1 MSKIRVHQLAKEL
14 SAESKEVV
22 AKALELG
29 IDVKNHMSSLDDE
42 QAAAVRTALGGEPSE
57 EPASPQAPS
66 VSEGARQQDVPEE
79 DPDGQVAMEA
89 KAAKRAGQRGRGG
102 KRGGLAQDDPFWQFG
117 TPVESWGNS
126 RGGPKQDGQT
136 QPVDSSGLAPDDPY
150 WTFGS
155 PVSSW
160 GSTKKK
166 KEGRPQ
172 DRSQRK
178 RSYIEC
184 RTCGVKIEKKRA
196 HYGKKVPCPFC
207 NKWMRDVR

>member
-1 MSKIRVHQLAKEL
+1 MGKVRVYQLAKEL
-14 SAESKEVV
+14 STESKEVV
-22 AKALELG
+22 VKALELG
-29 IDVKNHMSSLDDE
+29 FEVKNHMSSLDEE
-42 QAAAVRTALGGEPSE
+42 QAQALRTALVSDADGT
-57 EPASPQAPS
+57 PS
-66 VSEGARQQDVPEE
+66 VDEGPAPEPE
-79 DPDGQVAMEA
+79 DPDGQVAMAA
-89 KAAKRAGQRGRGG
+89 KAAKRRGQRGPGG
-102 KRGGLAQDDPFWQFG
+102 KRGALSQDDPFFQFG
-117 TPVESWGNS
+117 TPVESWGSS
-126 RGGPKQDGQT
+126 RGGAKRDGQT

-166 KEGRPQ
+166 KEQGGH

-196 HYGKKVPCPFC
+196 HHGKKIPCPFC

>member
-1 MSKIRVHQLAKEL
+1 MGKVRVHQLAKEL
-14 SAESKEVV
+14 STESKEVV

-29 IDVKNHMSSLDDE
+29 YEVKNHMSSLEEE
-42 QAAAVRTALGGEPSE
+42 QAEAVRTAMVSGPDGT
-57 EPASPQAPS
+57 PS
-66 VSEGARQQDVPEE
+66 VSEGPAQPEPEPE
-79 DPDGQVAMEA
+79 DPDGQVAMQA
-89 KAAKRAGQRGRGG
+89 KAAKRAGRRGPGG
-102 KRGGLAQDDPFWQFG
+102 KRGSLAQDDPFWQFG
-117 TPVESWGNS
+117 TPVESWGAS
-126 RGGPKQDGQT
+126 RGGGQQQDGIT

-160 GSTKKK
+160 GSTKKQ
-166 KEGRPQ
+166 KERQSQ

-196 HYGKKVPCPFC
+196 HHGKKIPCPFC

>member
-1 MSKIRVHQLAKEL
+1 MGKVRVYELAKEL
-14 SAESKEVV
+14 STESKEVV
-22 AKALELG
+22 ARALELG
-29 IDVKNHMSSLDDE
+29 FEVKNHMSSLDEE
-42 QAAAVRTALGGEPSE
+42 QAAAVRSAL
-57 EPASPQAPS
+57 ASSTSSA
-66 VSEGARQQDVPEE
+66 SEGPDSTPSASEGPAPAPE

-89 KAAKRAGQRGRGG
+89 KAARRRGQRGQGG
-102 KRGGLAQDDPFWQFG
+102 KRGALSQDDPFWQFG

-126 RGGPKQDGQT
+126 RGGGKQDGQT

-166 KEGRPQ
+166 KEHTGH
-172 DRSQRK
+172 DRGQRK

-184 RTCGVKIEKKRA
+184 RTCGVKLEKKRA
-196 HYGKKVPCPFC
+196 HHGKKIPCPFC
-207 NKWMRDVR
+207 NKWMREVR